1 MTPASRARRYWL
13 VKSEPDTFSFDDLL
27 ARPDRTTHW
36 DGVRNFQARNFMRD
50 EMKRGDLVFFYH
62 SSADPTAI
70 VGIAEVVR
78 DGYPDSTALD
88 PKDSHFD
95 PKSKKEEPTWYMVD
109 LKAREKFPKPLT
121 LGELRELKGLEK
133 MVLLQKGSRLSV
145 QPVTEREWEIIC
157 RAAGLGAK

>member
-1 MTPASRARRYWL
+1 MTTASRARRYWL

-50 EMKRGDLVFFYH
+50 DMKRGDLVFFYH

-70 VGIAEVVR
+70 VGTAEVVR
-78 DGYPDSTALD
+78 DGYPDQTAFD
-88 PKDSHFD
+88 PKDSHYD
-95 PKSKKEEPTWYMVD
+95 PKSKKDEPTWFMVD
-109 LKAREKFPKPLT
+109 LRARARFPKPVT
-121 LGELRELKGLEK
+121 LAELRGVKGLEK

-145 QPVTEREWEIIC
+145 QPVTEREWEIVCGIAGI
-157 RAAGLGAK
+157 AAK

>member
-1 MTPASRARRYWL
+1 MTPASRVRRYWL

-36 DGVRNFQARNFMRD
+36 DGVRNYQARNFMRD
-50 EMKRGDLVFFYH
+50 EMKKGDLVFFYH

-70 VGIAEVVR
+70 VGTAEVVR
-78 DGYPDSTALD
+78 DGYPDNSAFD
-88 PKDSHFD
+88 PKDSHYD
-95 PKSKKEEPTWYMVD
+95 PKSKKDEPTWFMVD
-109 LKAREKFPKPLT
+109 LRARDRFREPVTLT
-121 LGELRELKGLEK
+121 DLRGVKGLEK

-157 RAAGLGAK
+157 RLAGVAAR

>member
-1 MTPASRARRYWL
+1 MTTASRARRYWL

-50 EMKRGDLVFFYH
+50 DMKRGDLVFFYH

-70 VGIAEVVR
+70 VGTAEVVR
-78 DGYPDSTALD
+78 DGYPDQTAFD
-88 PKDSHFD
+88 PKDSHYD
-95 PKSKKEEPTWYMVD
+95 PKSKKDEPTWFMVD
-109 LKAREKFPKPLT
+109 LRARERFPKPIT
-121 LGELRELKGLEK
+121 LAELRGAKGLEK

-145 QPVTEREWEIIC
+145 QPVTEREWDIVCGIAGI
-157 RAAGLGAK
+157 AAK